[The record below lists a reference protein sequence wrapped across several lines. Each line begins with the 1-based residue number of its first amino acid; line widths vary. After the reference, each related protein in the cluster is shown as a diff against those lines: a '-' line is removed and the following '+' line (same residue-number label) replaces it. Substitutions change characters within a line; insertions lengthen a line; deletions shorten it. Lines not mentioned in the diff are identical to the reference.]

1 MVCILISYEYSETF
15 ISECKFFL
23 CGQNLDKAS
32 AMLLSWYSEEL
43 NGTVMEHGP
52 FLGLLPYAGFY
63 PSYLP
68 TLMSNIAQ
76 HVMRFTS
83 NGYIQEIQLSCA

>member
-1 MVCILISYEYSETF
+1 MNVNFFCVDKTLIKHLQCFYLGIL
-15 ISECKFFL
+15 
-23 CGQNLDKAS
+23 
-32 AMLLSWYSEEL
+32 EL
-43 NGTVMEHGP
+43 NGTAMEHGP
-52 FLGLLPYAGFY
+52 FLGLLPHTGFY